1 MDITIDVNGMTCG
14 GCVRSVK
21 QVLEAIPGVT
31 HVEVSL
37 ERRQANISFDPKLTG
52 IEQFRDAIV
61 QAGYEA

>member
-37 ERRQANISFDPKLTG
+37 ERGQADVSFNPELTG
-52 IEQFRDAIV
+52 IERFKDAIA

>member
-21 QVLEAIPGVT
+21 QVLQAIPGVT
-31 HVEVSL
+31 QVEVSL
-37 ERRQANISFDPKLTG
+37 ERRQATISFDPQLTG
-52 IEQFRDAIV
+52 IERFKDAIL

>member
-37 ERRQANISFDPKLTG
+37 ERRQADISFDPKLAG
-52 IEQFRDAIV
+52 IERFKKAIAE
-61 QAGYEA
+61 AGYEA